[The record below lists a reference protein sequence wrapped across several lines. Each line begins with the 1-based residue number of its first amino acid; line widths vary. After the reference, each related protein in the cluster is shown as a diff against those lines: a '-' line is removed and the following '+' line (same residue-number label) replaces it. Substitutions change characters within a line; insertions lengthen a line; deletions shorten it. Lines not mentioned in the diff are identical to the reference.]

1 METYTPPSFVA
12 WGDDFLLFPRI
23 NIRSVSRTS
32 VTHLCPTYSRT
43 VRFAIVRNGPSPST
57 DSQLPLH
64 LFCFVQFFEFQRP
77 LLFRPLSPFNLVP
90 RDTFSLE
97 RVYKNSSAFSF
108 HKSSQQSRSS
118 RRLYSNF
125 PAERDRGRREGD
137 KKERE
142 GEVSFNS
149 LIITVFITMLCSR
162 VYKIRVIKLRMFDEK
177 MRVDMQKSRKYSNRV
192 SHYFDLPFDNN
203 LG

>member
-23 NIRSVSRTS
+23 NIRSVSRTF

-43 VRFAIVRNGPSPST
+43 VRFAIVRNDPSPST

-108 HKSSQQSRSS
+108 HKSSQQS
-118 RRLYSNF
+118 
-125 PAERDRGRREGD
+125 
-137 KKERE
+137 
-142 GEVSFNS
+142 SFIPK
-149 LIITVFITMLCSR
+149 IIFEFSC
-162 VYKIRVIKLRMFDEK
+162 
-177 MRVDMQKSRKYSNRV
+177 RK
-192 SHYFDLPFDNN
+192 
-203 LG
+203 G

>member
-43 VRFAIVRNGPSPST
+43 VRFAIVRNDPSPST

-77 LLFRPLSPFNLVP
+77 LLFRPLSPFNLV
-90 RDTFSLE
+90 SLE
-97 RVYKNSSAFSF
+97 PVYKNSSAFSF

-125 PAERDRGRREGD
+125 PAERDRARRKDGGD
-137 KKERE
+137 EK
-142 GEVSFNS
+142 
-149 LIITVFITMLCSR
+149 
-162 VYKIRVIKLRMFDEK
+162 VIKRK
-177 MRVDMQKSRKYSNRV
+177 GKGKSR
-192 SHYFDLPFDNN
+192 LIA
-203 LG
+203 